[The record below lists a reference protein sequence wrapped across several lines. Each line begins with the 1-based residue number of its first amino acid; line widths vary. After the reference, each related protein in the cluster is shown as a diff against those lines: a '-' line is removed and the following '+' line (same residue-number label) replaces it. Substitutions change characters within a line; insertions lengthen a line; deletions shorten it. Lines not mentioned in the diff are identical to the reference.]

1 MSFEFYEGTTSE
13 NTSPRITVRK
23 SGQLVLTRGAVEMLG
38 EGVTHVQLGY
48 DAKTKVVGLK
58 AAAEDAKGR
67 YRLRTQGT
75 NGLHVVT
82 GKRFFAHYGLE
93 IEKARTFTAE
103 TFEGGIVGFQLR
115 EESGE
120 AEAKPVAKKAGGG
133 RRSRKAA

>member
-103 TFEGGIVGFQLR
+103 TFEGGIVGFQLT
-115 EESGE
+115 EESDG
-120 AEAKPVAKKAGGG
+120 AEPKAKKASGG

>member
-1 MSFEFYEGTTSE
+1 MSFQFYEGTTSE

-23 SGQLVLTRGAVEMLG
+23 GGQLVLTRGAVEMLG
-38 EGVTHVQLGY
+38 EGTTHVQLAY
-48 DAKTKVVGLK
+48 DAETKVVGLK
-58 AAAEDAKGR
+58 AAAEDVKGR

-93 IEKARTFTAE
+93 IGKARTFTAE
-103 TFEGGIVGFQLR
+103 TFEGGIVGFQLT

-120 AEAKPVAKKAGGG
+120 AKPAAKKAGGG
-133 RRSRKAA
+133 RRSRKAAA

>member
-1 MSFEFYEGTTSE
+1 MFQFYEGTSSE

-23 SGQLVLTRGAVEMLG
+23 GGQLVLTRGAVEMLG
-38 EGVTHVQLGY
+38 EGVTHVQIGY
-48 DAKTKVVGLK
+48 DAETKVVGLK
-58 AAAEDAKGR
+58 AASEDAKGR

-103 TFEGGIVGFQLR
+103 TFEGGIVGFQLT
-115 EESGE
+115 EESAE
-120 AEAKPVAKKAGGG
+120 AEAKPVAKKAGG